1 MTYGYS
7 QFTIAANKSASKRS
21 IGVALG
27 RACIAHGVSVSAAA
41 KKIGVSRQTIYN
53 WFEGKHEPSGLA
65 LAKVE
70 KFLASLSK

>member
-1 MTYGYS
+1 MAYGYS

-27 RACIAHGVSVSAAA
+27 RACITHGISVNAVAE
-41 KKIGVSRQTIYN
+41 KIGVSRQTVYN

-65 LAKVE
+65 LAKIE
-70 KFLASLSK
+70 KLLASLSK